1 MKPVIKEDKAVSEII
16 GAILLFAIASVLLT
30 SFILWYVPSTG
41 TNNDLSYQSSTQ
53 NAFSSLDSKMINPSV
68 TPGSGISQS
77 FSLGISGTPPF
88 TPSQSTNLYYSNNF
102 NANLSYG
109 MNVNY
114 TNIVT
119 KKTVSMAACANAS
132 VSNILDNNY
141 VSSQF
146 KYSVNFRETGLA
158 TGYFWTV
165 TLGGVQESGSPSSTS
180 VSGQSGSPDVVSF
193 SLSRGTYS
201 YTITTNNETDR
212 ASPSDGTVKVT
223 NQEVTVPVQFT
234 NSESSAGQSIVA
246 AAFGPTK
253 DTNAVNSANYIQ
265 LATQQNIPKVSYP
278 NYWLNNS
285 YQRFNNSDI
294 NYYPLASQQFFVYQK
309 DTHLS
314 YVMFYLEPNIVYC
327 EQKEQ
332 GDAGVYVS
340 IGHSPFG
347 KSVKYGNVSVTL
359 KYPGSGSAFNSTN
372 TLENLS
378 FKGGGP
384 VLDSNGKTTTYY
396 LNFFEAVR
404 ESENNG
410 TYYQGGITPLLNFD
424 NTSTG
429 YGYGPNEFIATIT
442 NPTISANTGVS
453 YYYEATAVATCS
465 GTTKGSTGN
474 PHYPHYGP
482 SYFYISS
489 DQFVTSYTNYYY
501 LLGYNVPS
509 STNSGS
515 LHIHE
520 SGINKTYL
528 KNGRKW
534 EFYLGSDCH
543 SSSSPWINI
552 TGLSFREYN
561 YTVPNFEKNISN
573 PENGFISI
581 VNKGSTNSVTCLNV
595 TFFTPVGSLPN
606 FWAIS
611 DCAKQQFVLN
621 KAANINYV
629 TLYLYNFTIPPG
641 YESGNTP
648 TNYISIEIFNKTG
661 GAIVTVDKK
670 ILQTGWEQIF
680 LTSSIDGHK
689 PIKFGKGTY
698 NITVRDVNSAGQIS
712 FSGEVG
718 WGFAMTGGYSNYLQR
733 VESDSMTSALN
744 ISKNSVLTSYGSN
757 SPNTCDVSNQ
767 SFIFGVGYYNV
778 TVSREIVPYQ
788 VTGDFHIVGSLNSKG
803 VTQFTIT
810 ETQVLQ
816 DGIVLT
822 AGKGVTYV
830 TVNPL
835 PIRIV
840 DSSKGI
846 SLSSIAYNMSM
857 SKGVS
862 TSVSGVGSTI
872 VSMIMS
878 KSTLVNYTTGNSY
891 TFNNKLG
898 KVNSICLY
906 NYSYIIHSTY
916 ASYWANTMFTE
927 LLGSGSYS
935 NFNLFHRFDFRL
947 SKNTE
952 IVSMIDK
959 YVSLY
964 SANIKSVDYTV
975 DSV

>member
-146 KYSVNFRETGLA
+146 KYSVNFQETGLPP
-158 TGYFWTV
+158 GYYWTV
-165 TLGGVQESGSPSSTS
+165 TLGGVQESGSPVSSHYA
-180 VSGQSGSPDVVSF
+180 DIISF

-201 YTITTNNETDR
+201 YTISTNNETDR
-212 ASPSDGTVKVT
+212 ASPAGGTVKIT
-223 NQEVTVPVQFT
+223 NQGVTVPVQFT
-234 NSESSAGQSIVA
+234 SEINSVGMSIVA
-246 AAFGPTK
+246 AAYGPTK
-253 DTNAVNSANYIQ
+253 DANAINTANFVRVV
-265 LATQQNIPKVSYP
+265 TQPNVCDITYP

-285 YQRFNNSDI
+285 AHHFYGTKV
-294 NYYPLASQQFFVYQK
+294 NYYPLASQQFFVYQT
-309 DTHLS
+309 DTPIS
-314 YVMFYLEPNIVYC
+314 YVKFYLEPNIVYY
-327 EQKEQ
+327 EQEYQ
-332 GDAGVYVS
+332 GNAGVLVS
-340 IGHSPFG
+340 ISHSPFG
-347 KSVKYGNVSVTL
+347 KGVENGNTSILVE
-359 KYPGSGSAFNSTN
+359 PSGRRTESFTSSNI
-372 TLENLS
+372 LENLS
-378 FKGGGP
+378 FPNSGP
-384 VLDSNGKTTTYY
+384 VLNPTGKTTTYY
-396 LNFFEAVR
+396 LNFFEAVN
-404 ESENNG
+404 ESKNNK
-410 TYYQGGITPLLNFD
+410 
-424 NTSTG
+424 TSTGDGSLIFQNKLKG
-429 YGYGPNEFIATIT
+429 YGYGPNEFIGTIT
-442 NPTISANTGVS
+442 NPSISVNTGVS
-453 YYYEATAVATCS
+453 YYYEATVDAFCS
-465 GTTKGSTGN
+465 GGNFFSSGSTYF
-474 PHYPHYGP
+474 HLSSEQSIE
-482 SYFYISS
+482 SYSS
-489 DQFVTSYTNYYY
+489 YYF
-501 LLGYNVPS
+501 LLGYNVPKT
-509 STNSGS
+509 TNNGA
-515 LHIHE
+515 LIIHE
-520 SGINKTYL
+520 SGINTTYL
-528 KNGRKW
+528 AHSQKSWR
-534 EFYLGSDCH
+534 FYLGTKCYTSQTH
-543 SSSSPWINI
+543 WINI
-552 TGLSFREYN
+552 TGLPYIQYN

-573 PENGFISI
+573 PEDGFISI
-581 VNKGSTNSVTCLNV
+581 VSTKTITYLNV
-595 TFFTPVGSLPN
+595 SFFAPVGSLPN

-611 DCAKQQFVLN
+611 DSGTQQFTLA
-621 KAANINYV
+621 KSAKINFV

-648 TNYISIEIFNKTG
+648 TNYISLEIYNKTG
-661 GAIVTVDKK
+661 EAIVTVDKK
-670 ILQTGWEQIF
+670 ILHTGWEQIF

-757 SPNTCDVSNQ
+757 SPKTYDVSNQ

-778 TVSREIVPYQ
+778 TVSREIVSYN
-788 VTGDFHIVGSLNSKG
+788 VSGDFHIVGSLNSKG
-803 VTQFTIT
+803 VTQFTIS

-816 DGIVLT
+816 DGIILT

-872 VSMIMS
+872 VSMIMT
-878 KSTLVNYTTGNSY
+878 KSTLVNYTLGGSY
-891 TFNNKLG
+891 TFNNRLG
-898 KVNSICLY
+898 KVNSICLK
-906 NYSYIIHSTY
+906 NYSYIIHSNY
-916 ASYWANTMFTE
+916 ANYWAHTMFTE
-927 LLGSGSYS
+927 LLGQGSFS
-935 NFNLFHRFDFRL
+935 NFNLFHRFDFQL
-947 SKNTE
+947 SGNTE
-952 IVSMIDK
+952 KVSIAK
-959 YVSLY
+959 GATIALY
-964 SANIKSVDYTV
+964 SANIKSVDFNV
-975 DSV
+975 NSI

>member
-119 KKTVSMAACANAS
+119 KKTVTTAACANAS
-132 VSNILDNNY
+132 ASNILDNIY

-146 KYSVNFRETGLA
+146 KYSVNFVETGLPE
-158 TGYFWTV
+158 GYFWTV
-165 TLGGVQESGSPSSTS
+165 TLGGVQKSGSPGTS
-180 VSGQSGSPDVVSF
+180 NSADIVSF

-201 YTITTNNETDR
+201 YIITTNNETDR
-212 ASPSDGTVKVT
+212 ASPSGGTVKVT
-223 NQEVTVPVQFT
+223 NQDVMVPVQFT
-234 NSESSAGQSIVA
+234 NGNSTAGQSIVA

-253 DTNAVNSANYIQ
+253 DANLINSANYIQ
-265 LATQQNIPKVSYP
+265 LATEAGIPKISYP

-285 YQRFNNSDI
+285 AHHFCGSKV
-294 NYYPLASQQFFVYQK
+294 NYYPLASQQFFSYQK
-309 DTHLS
+309 DTHIS

-327 EQKEQ
+327 EQEYQ
-332 GDAGVYVS
+332 GEAAIFVS
-340 IGHSPFG
+340 ISHSPFG
-347 KSVKYGNVSVTL
+347 SGLKDSNTSTIL
-359 KYPGSGSAFNSTN
+359 KYPGSGTAFNSTN

-378 FKGGGP
+378 FPSDGP
-384 VLDSNGKTTTYY
+384 LLNPNGKTTTYY
-396 LNFFEAVR
+396 LNFYEAVR
-404 ESENNG
+404 ESKQNG
-410 TYYQGGITPLLNFD
+410 TFYSKSILNFD
-424 NTSTG
+424 NLSTG

-442 NPTISANTGVS
+442 NPSVSTNSGTS
-453 YYYEATAVATCS
+453 YYYEATVVALCN
-465 GTTKGSTGN
+465 GTTKSSGN
-474 PHYPHYGP
+474 PHFPHYGP
-482 SYFYISS
+482 SNFYLSAE
-489 DQFVTSYTNYYY
+489 QFVPSSTDYYY

-509 STNSGS
+509 VTNKGE
-515 LHIHE
+515 LAVHE

-528 KNGRKW
+528 ANGRNW
-534 EFYLGSDCH
+534 ELYLGTVLH
-543 SSSSPWINI
+543 TSSSPWINI
-552 TGLSFREYN
+552 TGLSYREYN
-561 YTVPNFEKNISN
+561 YTIPNFEKNISN

-581 VNKGSTNSVTCLNV
+581 VSTKSITYLNV
-595 TFFTPVGSLPN
+595 SFFTPVGSLPN

-621 KAANINYV
+621 KGARVNYV

-648 TNYISIEIFNKTG
+648 TNYINVELYNKTG
-661 GAIVTVDKK
+661 APILSVNKK
-670 ILQTGWEQIF
+670 ILQTGWIQIF
-680 LTSSIDGHK
+680 LTSQIGGHK
-689 PIKFGKGTY
+689 PIKLGKGVY
-698 NITVRDVNSAGQIS
+698 NITVRDVNSAGQVS
-712 FSGEVG
+712 FSGEIG
-718 WGFAMTGGYSNYLQR
+718 WGFSMTGGYNNYLQR
-733 VESDSMTSALN
+733 VETDSMTSALN
-744 ISKNSVLTSYGSN
+744 ISKSSVLTSYDAN
-757 SPNTCDVSNQ
+757 SPNTCDATNQ
-767 SFIFGVGYYNV
+767 SFIFGIGYYNV
-778 TVSREIVPYQ
+778 TVSREVVPYQ
-788 VTGDFHIVGSLNSKG
+788 VTGDFHIQGSINSKG
-803 VTQFTIT
+803 VTQFTIS

-840 DSSKGI
+840 SSSKGI

-857 SKGVS
+857 AKGVS

-878 KSTLVNYTTGNSY
+878 RSTLVNYTMGNSY

-906 NYSYIIHSTY
+906 NYSYIIHSSY

-935 NFNLFHRFDFRL
+935 NFNLFHRFDFQL
-947 SKNTE
+947 SKDTE
-952 IVSMIDK
+952 KVSMSGK

-964 SANIKSVDYTV
+964 STNIKSVDYNV
-975 DSV
+975 DSI

>member
-119 KKTVSMAACANAS
+119 KKTVSVAACANAS

-158 TGYFWTV
+158 PGYFWTV

-212 ASPSDGTVKVT
+212 PSPSDGTVKVT
-223 NQEVTVPVQFT
+223 NQEVTVPVEFS

-246 AAFGPTK
+246 AAYGPTK

-265 LATQQNIPKVSYP
+265 LATQENIPKVSYP

-285 YQRFNNSDI
+285 YQRFNHSDI

-314 YVMFYLEPNIVYC
+314 YVIFYLEPNTVYC
-327 EQKEQ
+327 LQKEQ

-347 KSVKYGNVSVTL
+347 KSIKKGNVSVTL
-359 KYPGSGSAFNSTN
+359 KYPGSGSSFNTTN

-384 VLDSNGKTTTYY
+384 VLNSNGKTNTYY

-404 ESENNG
+404 ESAKNG
-410 TYYQGGITPLLNFD
+410 SYYNTDVKPLLCFD
-424 NTSTG
+424 NASTG
-429 YGYGPNEFIATIT
+429 YGYGPNEFVATIT

-453 YYYEATAVATCS
+453 YYYEATADATCT
-465 GTTKGSTGN
+465 GTAKSSGN

-482 SYFYISS
+482 SHFYISS
-489 DQFVTSYTNYYY
+489 EQFVTSYTNYYY

-509 STNSGS
+509 QTNDGS

-520 SGINKTYL
+520 YGINKTYL
-528 KNGRKW
+528 ESGGKSW
-534 EFYLGSDCH
+534 DLYLGPKLYQAKT
-543 SSSSPWINI
+543 PWCNI
-552 TGLSFREYN
+552 SGLAYREYN
-561 YTVPNFEKNISN
+561 YTILNFEKNISN
-573 PENGFISI
+573 P
-581 VNKGSTNSVTCLNV
+581 
-595 TFFTPVGSLPN
+595 
-606 FWAIS
+606 
-611 DCAKQQFVLN
+611 
-621 KAANINYV
+621 
-629 TLYLYNFTIPPG
+629 
-641 YESGNTP
+641 
-648 TNYISIEIFNKTG
+648 
-661 GAIVTVDKK
+661 
-670 ILQTGWEQIF
+670 
-680 LTSSIDGHK
+680 
-689 PIKFGKGTY
+689 
-698 NITVRDVNSAGQIS
+698 
-712 FSGEVG
+712 GE
-718 WGFAMTGGYSNYLQR
+718 L
-733 VESDSMTSALN
+733 
-744 ISKNSVLTSYGSN
+744 
-757 SPNTCDVSNQ
+757 
-767 SFIFGVGYYNV
+767 
-778 TVSREIVPYQ
+778 
-788 VTGDFHIVGSLNSKG
+788 
-803 VTQFTIT
+803 
-810 ETQVLQ
+810 
-816 DGIVLT
+816 
-822 AGKGVTYV
+822 
-830 TVNPL
+830 
-835 PIRIV
+835 
-840 DSSKGI
+840 
-846 SLSSIAYNMSM
+846 
-857 SKGVS
+857 
-862 TSVSGVGSTI
+862 
-872 VSMIMS
+872 
-878 KSTLVNYTTGNSY
+878 
-891 TFNNKLG
+891 
-898 KVNSICLY
+898 
-906 NYSYIIHSTY
+906 
-916 ASYWANTMFTE
+916 
-927 LLGSGSYS
+927 
-935 NFNLFHRFDFRL
+935 
-947 SKNTE
+947 
-952 IVSMIDK
+952 
-959 YVSLY
+959 
-964 SANIKSVDYTV
+964 
-975 DSV
+975 